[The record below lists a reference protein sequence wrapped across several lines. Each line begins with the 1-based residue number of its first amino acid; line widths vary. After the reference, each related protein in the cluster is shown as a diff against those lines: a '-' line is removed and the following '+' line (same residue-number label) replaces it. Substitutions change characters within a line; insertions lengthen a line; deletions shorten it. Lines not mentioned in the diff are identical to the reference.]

1 MGNGGN
7 IMPHLHLPVQSGNNN
22 ILKRM
27 NRKYTRE
34 EYLTKIEK
42 LKKAVPGISITTD
55 IIVAFPGETVEEF
68 NDTLSLVEAVKFE
81 GAFTFIY
88 SPREGTPAATY
99 PNPLTEEQKH
109 DRLNELN
116 ETINKYYLEGNLR
129 FENQIV
135 KVLVEGKSKNND
147 NMYSGYSEHN
157 KLVNFEGSDDLI
169 GQIVDVKITKAYS
182 WHLLGELVK

>member
-1 MGNGGN
+1 MLLTSARVITASCWRETDN
-7 IMPHLHLPVQSGNNN
+7 IFIS
-22 ILKRM
+22 
-27 NRKYTRE
+27 RK
-34 EYLTKIEK
+34 
-42 LKKAVPGISITTD
+42 G
-55 IIVAFPGETVEEF
+55 
-68 NDTLSLVEAVKFE
+68 
-81 GAFTFIY
+81 
-88 SPREGTPAATY
+88 
-99 PNPLTEEQKH
+99 
-109 DRLNELN
+109 LN

-169 GQIVDVKITKAYS
+169 GQIVNVKIVKAYS